1 MVRVHTMRRIF
12 GPPFPTTLTQLV
24 KELDEARGHRNL
36 LRELRQL
43 QGGPVRGAPTSQ
55 GAPTYATEGDFE
67 MF

>member
-1 MVRVHTMRRIF
+1 MRRIF

-36 LRELRQL
+36 LRELRLL
-43 QGGPVRGAPTSQ
+43 QGGPVRGTPTEQ
-55 GAPTYATEGDFE
+55 GAPSYATEGDFE